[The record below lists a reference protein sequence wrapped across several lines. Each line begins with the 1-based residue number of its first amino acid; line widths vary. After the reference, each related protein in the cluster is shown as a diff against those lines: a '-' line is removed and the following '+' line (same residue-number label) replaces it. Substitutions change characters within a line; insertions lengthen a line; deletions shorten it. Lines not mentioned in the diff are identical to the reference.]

1 MISAKDIKI
10 AITWSQTG
18 LAFLS
23 WIHVVLVAA
32 WAAGGLLDGF
42 SNGILH
48 VTPLLY
54 EILLAKFIAETI
66 GFGVNAINGQFA
78 VETRNKH
85 QMILVTGFL
94 LVVGIIINVAHL
106 IFTAIELNKCE
117 SVLCDNNFWFLFIF
131 AFIVGILAVLEG
143 ILLWFFVV
151 YDKHLRYFNL
161 FYSRSSNEK

>member
-48 VTPLLY
+48 VPPLVY
-54 EILLAKFIAETI
+54 EIILVKFVSDTI
-66 GFGVNAINGQFA
+66 GFGVHALQRDFYA
-78 VETRNKH
+78 ETRYKH

-94 LVVGIIINVAHL
+94 LVIGIIINVTHL
-106 IFTAIELNKCE
+106 VFTAIELYKCE
-117 SVLCDNNFWFLFIF
+117 SLLCDNNFWFLFIF
-131 AFIVGILAVLEG
+131 AFIVGLLAVFEG

-151 YDKHLRYFNL
+151 YDRHLKHFNL
-161 FYSRSSNEK
+161 FILRDQ